1 MAKQKNIAERQ
12 GKAIESILRLSKC
25 KMGSNITRKKN
36 KNWTKM
42 GFAPTEKDDGESRK
56 RGEGNLDL
64 IWQKV
69 EDSLT

>member
-42 GFAPTEKDDGESRK
+42 GFAPTEKTTVNQGKEEKATWTSFGK
-56 RGEGNLDL
+56 
-64 IWQKV
+64 K
-69 EDSLT
+69 